1 MFLLST
7 YLKRKRMKI
16 KSREDLKNYVLKR
29 LGSPV
34 IRINVEES
42 QLQDRLDDAL
52 EFYQTFSDDAQK
64 KTIVKRIVTQEDI
77 DREAILLGDQTLA
90 VTRVFPT
97 EAFSSPEY
105 QNFIRELKDL
115 QAGALDSYFITERNI
130 ALLNFLMGKESISF
144 TFYPNT
150 LSLGL
155 NTNWRN
161 FIPGTSFIL
170 YEGTEKIDPVLYPNL
185 WGSYW
190 LRELAYFLVLRQWA
204 SNLKKYSG
212 VQLPGGITLNASEML
227 SEAETNLA
235 NLQTQMAAQS
245 DPLPFFEIA

>member
-1 MFLLST
+1 
-7 YLKRKRMKI
+7 MKI
-16 KSREDLKNYVLKR
+16 TSREDLKNYVLKR

-97 EAFSSPEY
+97 EAFSYPSWMSPEY

-130 ALLNFLMGKESISF
+130 SLLNFLMGKESISF
-144 TFYPNT
+144 NFYPNT
-150 LSLGL
+150 LALGL

-185 WGSYW
+185 WNSFW
-190 LRELAYFLVLRQWA
+190 IRELAYFMVLRQWA

-212 VQLPGGITLNASEML
+212 VPLPGGITLNAAEML

-235 NLQTQMAAQS
+235 TLQQQMREQS

>member
-1 MFLLST
+1 
-7 YLKRKRMKI
+7 MKI
-16 KSREDLKNYVLKR
+16 TSREDLKNYVLKR

-97 EAFSSPEY
+97 EAFSYPSWMSPEY

-144 TFYPNT
+144 NFYPNT
-150 LSLGL
+150 LALGL

-170 YEGTEKIDPVLYPNL
+170 YEGTERIKPEIYPHIYSAYFL
-185 WGSYW
+185 K
-190 LRELAYFLVLRQWA
+190 ELAYYYVLRQWA
-204 SNLKKYSG
+204 ANLKKYAN
-212 VQLPGGITLNASEML
+212 VPLPGNITLNATEML
-227 SEAETNLA
+227 AEAETNIATLE
-235 NLQTQMAAQS
+235 QKVKDCS